1 MPTDADKREH
11 ERKQF
16 FAEATLEFSS
26 GKYQARVSDIS
37 LGGCY
42 VDSIASVVDGE
53 AISLTLAVGS
63 GEAMRFAG
71 VVAYVLAG
79 FGFGVRFTD
88 LTEEKTDFLRSV
100 IG

>member
-1 MPTDADKREH
+1 MPTDADKRDH

-16 FAEATLEFSS
+16 FAETTLEFSS
-26 GKYQARVSDIS
+26 GKYQARISDIS

-42 VDSIASVVDGE
+42 VDSIASVVEGE
-53 AISLTLAVGS
+53 AISLALAIGS
-63 GEAMRFAG
+63 GEPQRFAG
-71 VVAYVLAG
+71 VVAYVLPG

-88 LTEEKTDFLRSV
+88 LTEEKTDLLRQL

>member
-11 ERKQF
+11 ERKQL

-26 GKYQARVSDIS
+26 GKYQARINDIS

-42 VDSIASVVDGE
+42 VDSIASVTEGE

-63 GEAMRFAG
+63 GEPERFAG
-71 VVAYVLAG
+71 VVAYVLPG
-79 FGFGVRFTD
+79 FGFGIRFTD
-88 LTEEKTDFLRSV
+88 LNEEKIAFLQKLL
-100 IG
+100 G

>member
-1 MPTDADKREH
+1 MSTDSDRREH

-26 GKYQARVSDIS
+26 GKYQARISDIS

-42 VDSIASVVDGE
+42 IDSIASVVEGE
-53 AISLTLAVGS
+53 AIALTLAVGD
-63 GEAMRFAG
+63 GEPQRFAG
-71 VVAYVLAG
+71 MVAYVLPG

-88 LTEEKTDFLRSV
+88 LNEEKTAFLQQLL
-100 IG
+100 G